1 MAEESRKED
10 DKNGI
15 LDRINA
21 WAVSE
26 NPFAKFVRFVA
37 ATLYSGGV
45 IVGGLVSGVTNTLLG
60 REIAGKEREYD
71 LRKSAERD
79 LKEKIKDKETP
90 SDKESKQTDERKEKS
105 CEEMNHDSF
114 LKGVTSDLARK
125 MYQEMG
131 LSSRY
136 NEALHRLELFVDDDK
151 KITIGTLPEEQ
162 YINGISSSLSDVVLS
177 RVLDQDG
184 LAKETLPPAMLQDYQ
199 NKADIAA
206 ALMQSAMFMHRN
218 GHDIRQAY
226 DQYSREHG
234 DKKDDPQFMLHNF
247 TLGKFVHRDD
257 NLQSQIQIAFE
268 PSCAQGISIYRN
280 GEKLDTYSMDELV
293 DEKLIAVAEKLD
305 QKLHDA
311 AKAVQERKIVLG
323 DITVQKTGEQEL
335 SIINTKKGEG
345 YKLPLKSEESLVAGI
360 SVLKKTGLLKTTPYE
375 GKDSALVTTIVR
387 MLDIPMERGV
397 KNAADPEKAKI
408 LNTVSGRYEALEKTP
423 YILRK
428 DKNTL
433 QLLECKKKP
442 VFKTE
447 FCIKACDPKQI
458 IRAMKKNDEM
468 ICGLIRQKLGKD
480 ADIEAMAAACQQTA
494 EKCLDM
500 PYRHLRVDGLSDIS
514 LCYNKSSGQIEF
526 CSVEG
531 YQNKEYLLKSIDYE
545 KATEHEIYQM
555 ADILSSQKFMPAR
568 SILAEHKMSL
578 EPACIQENK
587 MHEDTKE
594 EGVHSDDIHS
604 ESGHDPDPQI
614 PEEPDRMF
622 DKADD
627 EKNDIFPEQI
637 PFDPVLGDGINSWD
651 EEMH

>member
-1 MAEESRKED
+1 
-10 DKNGI
+10 
-15 LDRINA
+15 
-21 WAVSE
+21 
-26 NPFAKFVRFVA
+26 
-37 ATLYSGGV
+37 
-45 IVGGLVSGVTNTLLG
+45 
-60 REIAGKEREYD
+60 
-71 LRKSAERD
+71 
-79 LKEKIKDKETP
+79 
-90 SDKESKQTDERKEKS
+90 
-105 CEEMNHDSF
+105 
-114 LKGVTSDLARK
+114 

-136 NEALHRLELFVDDDK
+136 NETLHRLELYVDDDK
-151 KITIGTLPEEQ
+151 KITVGTLPEEQ
-162 YINGISSSLSDVVLS
+162 YINGISSSLSDAVLS

-206 ALMQSAMFMHRN
+206 ALMQSAMFMHQN

-268 PSCAQGISIYRN
+268 PSCVQGISIYRN
-280 GEKLDTYSMDELV
+280 GVKLDTYSMDELA
-293 DEKLIAVAEKLD
+293 DGKLMAVAEKLD

-335 SIINTKKGEG
+335 SINNTKKGEG

-360 SVLKKTGLLKTTPYE
+360 SALKKTGLLKSTPYE

-408 LNTVSGRYEALEKTP
+408 LNTVSGRYEALKKTP

-428 DKNTL
+428 DKDSL

-442 VFKTE
+442 VFKQE
-447 FCIKACDPKQI
+447 FCIKAGDPKQI
-458 IRAMKKNDEM
+458 TRAMKKNDEM

-514 LCYNKSSGQIEF
+514 LRFNKSYGQIEL
-526 CSVEG
+526 CSVVG

-578 EPACIQENK
+578 EPAGIQENE

-604 ESGHDPDPQI
+604 ESGHDSEPQI
-614 PEEPDRMF
+614 TEEMDVIF

-627 EKNDIFPEQI
+627 EKNDILPEQI
-637 PFDPVLGDGINSWD
+637 PFDPVLGDGINS
-651 EEMH
+651 